1 MTDNEYKEI
10 VKEIDFEE
18 KWLRD
23 VWKNRYNVST
33 TDIGIAMDGIRRI
46 VSNLKEKRNE
56 IQRF

>member
-46 VSNLKEKRNE
+46 VSNLKENKND
-56 IQRF
+56 